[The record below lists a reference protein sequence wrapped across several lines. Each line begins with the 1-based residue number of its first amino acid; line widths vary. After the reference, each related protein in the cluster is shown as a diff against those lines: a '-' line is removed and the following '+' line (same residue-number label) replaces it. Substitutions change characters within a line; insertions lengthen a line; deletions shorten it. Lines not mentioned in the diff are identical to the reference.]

1 MSNAGID
8 FSCID
13 KLQDKLKEMGRKGS
27 QIENKALLA
36 GAEIINNEIIKNA
49 PVRKK
54 NSQYS
59 KQKLK
64 LSKVTKE
71 KGIKVVKIGIL
82 KEDNSEAF
90 YLKFYEWGTSKQVAR
105 PFMKPAF
112 DKKRKEAVNKMAEII
127 KKELK

>member
-27 QIENKALLA
+27 QIENKVLLA

-54 NSQYS
+54 NSQHS